1 MEEPERRRYVGPMTA
16 KETLLQQVDELYESD
31 AQCAEIVVDR
41 EAAEQAALSRMGR
54 VSPKRLMQKLA
65 EAEAADDEAD
75 FNAMLEDAADDL
87 MAALEA
93 EEEEAG
99 TGSWEN

>member
-31 AQCAEIVVDR
+31 ALCAEIVVDR

-54 VSPKRLMQKLA
+54 VSAKWLMWK
-65 EAEAADDEAD
+65 
-75 FNAMLEDAADDL
+75 M
-87 MAALEA
+87 A
-93 EEEEAG
+93 EEERAAG
-99 TGSWEN
+99 CEPWQP